1 MASAKQ
7 SAEQPQSKKTEPEKP
22 VVNGVKK
29 EEEEEL
35 V

>member
-7 SAEQPQSKKTEPEKP
+7 SAEQPQSKKKEAETP

-29 EEEEEL
+29 EEEEL